1 MQAAAAAAV
10 CGGSPV
16 LPSSTVDP
24 ATNDAPLEFAARIKT
39 TVAPEGL
46 GEIDAYAPVTQGVPA
61 NAFVVRSGQ
70 LPNVSM
76 NPTGARFLESPC
88 KSRRPVGASFG
99 SFAAGLAESAAG
111 LPSLAG
117 LMGSPTPWGVPPFIG
132 LPGDPALM
140 GVVSSYGQ
148 CPQFSFLGPPPE
160 IGPGMLPASVINANA
175 PMKELLRFPNC
186 VLYPPKP
193 NMPPPATRE
202 RPPGCRTVF
211 VGGLPESATEELVR
225 EVFQHCG
232 TITTVRMSKK
242 NFCHIRFENEEQ
254 VDRAIALSGYRL
266 KIRDQEEAVSQQQA
280 VGRLHVDF
288 AQARDDQYEWE
299 CRQRALQ
306 RELRHRERLDRE
318 RLRPPSPP
326 PIVHYSD
333 HEAQQ
338 LTERLKGDESFQK
351 AVQTLTVWLDRGECS
366 KRNAGHFYSMLQTAN
381 GHIRRLLQ
389 EKKDHQ
395 EALDRARLLFAQ
407 RLQGILV
414 QPWYPGIRHPLTLGL
429 SLSLPPL
436 LSTLLNLLPVLN
448 PPPLVLPSCPPS
460 LFLTTFCCRSSLPP
474 LVGQI
479 EKVFAVASHQKVWDH
494 FTKAQR
500 KNIDAWRKQSE
511 EIKSAH
517 LADVLDKRQED
528 EMDLSDEDEPP
539 PSKMAKTSE
548 NGSDGD
554 GGGCG
559 SGAEDEAGT
568 SARLALQEECDSL
581 RCQLEAYRNEAQLL
595 KAEQEQRDQQLRLLQ
610 QALQGLQ
617 QQRARDFHEM
627 DRLRSSQSNS
637 APSPEREQCSA
648 SSGSR
653 NEVSSSTQV
662 AGIRIT
668 EKDAKLIGLVSM
680 FLHLHPDGASLD
692 YLWSYVHTREP
703 TLQPC
708 DVEVLLSKFPA
719 LFPLEVTGVGATLER
734 RWKFG
739 GFAPSL

>member
-1 MQAAAAAAV
+1 MMSAAAAV
-10 CGGSPV
+10 CGASPV
-16 LPSSTVDP
+16 LSSSTVDP

-39 TVAPEGL
+39 TVSPEAL
-46 GEIDAYAPVTQGVPA
+46 G
-61 NAFVVRSGQ
+61 
-70 LPNVSM
+70 
-76 NPTGARFLESPC
+76 
-88 KSRRPVGASFG
+88 RPVRATFG
-99 SFAAGLAESAAG
+99 SFAAGLAEGATG
-111 LPSLAG
+111 LPSLAS
-117 LMGSPTPWGVPPFIG
+117 LMGSPAP
-132 LPGDPALM
+132 
-140 GVVSSYGQ
+140 
-148 CPQFSFLGPPPE
+148 FLGPPPD
-160 IGPGMLPASVINANA
+160 IGPGILPASILSPNA
-175 PMKELLRFPNC
+175 PLKELLRFPNC

-211 VGGLPESATEELVR
+211 VGGLPESSTEELVR

-242 NFCHIRFENEEQ
+242 NFCHIRFETEEQ
-254 VDRAIALSGYRL
+254 VDRAIALSGYRM
-266 KIRDQEEAVSQQQA
+266 KIRDQEEASHT
-280 VGRLHVDF
+280 GRLHVDF

-306 RELRHRERLDRE
+306 REQRHRERLDRE

-326 PIVHYSD
+326 PVVHYSD

-338 LTERLKGDESFQK
+338 LTERLKGDETFQK
-351 AVQTLTVWLDRGECS
+351 AVQVLTVWLDRGECS
-366 KRNAGHFYSMLQTAN
+366 KRNAGQFYSMLQTAN

-395 EALDRARLLFAQ
+395 EALDKARVLFAQ

-414 QPWYPGIRHPLTLGL
+414 QL
-429 SLSLPPL
+429 
-436 LSTLLNLLPVLN
+436 
-448 PPPLVLPSCPPS
+448 
-460 LFLTTFCCRSSLPP
+460 
-474 LVGQI
+474 GQI
-479 EKVFAVASHQKVWDH
+479 EKVFATASHQKVWDH

-500 KNIDAWRKQSE
+500 KNIDTWRKQSE

-528 EMDLSDEDEPP
+528 EMDLSDEDEPSP
-539 PSKMAKTSE
+539 PKDCQDFREWLRLKHFNPRHA
-548 NGSDGD
+548 DGD
-554 GGGCG
+554 GS
-559 SGAEDEAGT
+559 SGVRNPTTEDESSST
-568 SARLALQEECDSL
+568 TRLALQEECDSL

-595 KAEQEQRDQQLRLLQ
+595 KAEQEQRDQQLHLLQ

-617 QQRARDFHEM
+617 QQHAKDLQDLEK
-627 DRLRSSQSNS
+627 LRSSKNGST
-637 APSPEREQCSA
+637 PSPEREPCSA
-648 SSGSR
+648 SGSR

-680 FLHLHPDGASLD
+680 FLHLHPEGASLD

-703 TLQPC
+703 ALQPC
-708 DVEVLLSKFPA
+708 DVEVLLSKFPT
-719 LFPLEVTGVGATLER
+719 LFLLEVTGVGATLER

>member
-46 GEIDAYAPVTQGVPA
+46 G
-61 NAFVVRSGQ
+61 
-70 LPNVSM
+70 
-76 NPTGARFLESPC
+76 
-88 KSRRPVGASFG
+88 RPVGASFG

-414 QPWYPGIRHPLTLGL
+414 QL
-429 SLSLPPL
+429 
-436 LSTLLNLLPVLN
+436 
-448 PPPLVLPSCPPS
+448 
-460 LFLTTFCCRSSLPP
+460 
-474 LVGQI
+474 GQI

-559 SGAEDEAGT
+559 SGTEDEAGT

>member
-1 MQAAAAAAV
+1 MMQAAAV

-16 LPSSTVDP
+16 LPTSTVDP

-46 GEIDAYAPVTQGVPA
+46 G
-61 NAFVVRSGQ
+61 
-70 LPNVSM
+70 
-76 NPTGARFLESPC
+76 
-88 KSRRPVGASFG
+88 RPVGASFG
-99 SFAAGLAESAAG
+99 SFATGLAEGATG
-111 LPSLAG
+111 LSSLAG
-117 LMGSPTPWGVPPFIG
+117 LMGSPTPWAVPPFIG

-140 GVVSSYGQ
+140 GVVSSYSQ
-148 CPQFSFLGPPPE
+148 CPQFGFLGPPPE
-160 IGPGMLPASVINANA
+160 IGPGILPTSILSPNV
-175 PMKELLRFPNC
+175 PMKELLRFPSC

-211 VGGLPESATEELVR
+211 VGGLPESVTEELVR

-232 TITTVRMSKK
+232 TLTAVRMGKK
-242 NFCHIRFENEEQ
+242 NFCHIRFETEEQ
-254 VDRAIALSGYRL
+254 VDRAIALSGYRM
-266 KIRDQEEAVSQQQA
+266 KIRDQEEASQT
-280 VGRLHVDF
+280 GRLHVDF

-299 CRQRALQ
+299 CRQRAMQ

-326 PIVHYSD
+326 PVVHYSD

-351 AVQTLTVWLDRGECS
+351 AVQVLTVWLDRGECS

-395 EALDRARLLFAQ
+395 EALDKARALFAQ

-414 QPWYPGIRHPLTLGL
+414 QL
-429 SLSLPPL
+429 
-436 LSTLLNLLPVLN
+436 
-448 PPPLVLPSCPPS
+448 
-460 LFLTTFCCRSSLPP
+460 
-474 LVGQI
+474 GQI

-500 KNIDAWRKQSE
+500 KNIESWRKQSE

-539 PSKMAKTSE
+539 PAKVSKISE
-548 NGSDGD
+548 SGSEGD
-554 GGGCG
+554 GGG
-559 SGAEDEAGT
+559 SGGVQSTEDEVAAA
-568 SARLALQEECDSL
+568 ARLALQEECDSL
-581 RCQLEAYRNEAQLL
+581 RCQLEAYRNETQLL
-595 KAEQEQRDQQLRLLQ
+595 KVEQEQRDQQLRLLQ

-617 QQRARDFHEM
+617 QQRARDIQEM
-627 DRLRSSQSNS
+627 EKLRSSKNS
-637 APSPEREQCSA
+637 SIPSPERELCSA
-648 SSGSR
+648 SGSR

-662 AGIRIT
+662 AGIKIT

-703 TLQPC
+703 ALQPC
-708 DVEVLLSKFPA
+708 DVEVLLSKFPT

>member
-1 MQAAAAAAV
+1 MMQAAAAAAV

-46 GEIDAYAPVTQGVPA
+46 G
-61 NAFVVRSGQ
+61 
-70 LPNVSM
+70 
-76 NPTGARFLESPC
+76 
-88 KSRRPVGASFG
+88 RPVGASFG

-414 QPWYPGIRHPLTLGL
+414 QL
-429 SLSLPPL
+429 
-436 LSTLLNLLPVLN
+436 
-448 PPPLVLPSCPPS
+448 
-460 LFLTTFCCRSSLPP
+460 
-474 LVGQI
+474 GQI

>member
-1 MQAAAAAAV
+1 MQAAAAAV

-46 GEIDAYAPVTQGVPA
+46 G
-61 NAFVVRSGQ
+61 
-70 LPNVSM
+70 
-76 NPTGARFLESPC
+76 
-88 KSRRPVGASFG
+88 RPVGASFG
-99 SFAAGLAESAAG
+99 SFAAGLAEGAAG

-117 LMGSPTPWGVPPFIG
+117 LMGSPAPWGVPPFIG

-148 CPQFSFLGPPPE
+148 CPQFSFLGPPPD
-160 IGPGMLPASVINANA
+160 IGPGMLPTSVINANA

-242 NFCHIRFENEEQ
+242 NFCHIRFETEEQ
-254 VDRAIALSGYRL
+254 VDRAIALSGYRM
-266 KIRDQEEAVSQQQA
+266 KIRGDQEEASQT
-280 VGRLHVDF
+280 GRLHVDF

-326 PIVHYSD
+326 PVVHYSD

-351 AVQTLTVWLDRGECS
+351 AVQVLTVWLDRGECS

-395 EALDRARLLFAQ
+395 EALDKARLLFAQ

-414 QPWYPGIRHPLTLGL
+414 QL
-429 SLSLPPL
+429 
-436 LSTLLNLLPVLN
+436 
-448 PPPLVLPSCPPS
+448 
-460 LFLTTFCCRSSLPP
+460 
-474 LVGQI
+474 GQI

-539 PSKMAKTSE
+539 PSKMPKTSE

-554 GGGCG
+554 GSGGGGCS
-559 SGAEDEAGT
+559 SGAEDEAAT

-617 QQRARDFHEM
+617 QQRARDFQEM

-703 TLQPC
+703 ALQPC

-739 GFAPSL
+739 GFAPSV

>member
-1 MQAAAAAAV
+1 MMQAAAV

-16 LPSSTVDP
+16 LPTSTVDP

-46 GEIDAYAPVTQGVPA
+46 DVA
-61 NAFVVRSGQ
+61 VVRSIEQ
-70 LPNVSM
+70 LSC
-76 NPTGARFLESPC
+76 GL
-88 KSRRPVGASFG
+88 KSEPHCGKWRPVGASFG

-140 GVVSSYGQ
+140 GVVSSYSQ
-148 CPQFSFLGPPPE
+148 CPQFGFLGPPPE
-160 IGPGMLPASVINANA
+160 IGPGILPTSILSANT
-175 PMKELLRFPNC
+175 PVKELLRFPNC

-211 VGGLPESATEELVR
+211 VGGLPESVTEELVR

-232 TITTVRMSKK
+232 TLTAVRMGKK
-242 NFCHIRFENEEQ
+242 NFCHIRFETEEQ
-254 VDRAIALSGYRL
+254 VDRAIALSGYRM
-266 KIRDQEEAVSQQQA
+266 KIRDQEEASQT
-280 VGRLHVDF
+280 GRLHVDF

-299 CRQRALQ
+299 CRQRAMQ

-326 PIVHYSD
+326 PVVHYSD

-351 AVQTLTVWLDRGECS
+351 AVQVLTVWLDRGECT

-395 EALDRARLLFAQ
+395 ESLDKARILFAQ

-414 QPWYPGIRHPLTLGL
+414 QL
-429 SLSLPPL
+429 
-436 LSTLLNLLPVLN
+436 
-448 PPPLVLPSCPPS
+448 
-460 LFLTTFCCRSSLPP
+460 
-474 LVGQI
+474 GQI
-479 EKVFAVASHQKVWDH
+479 EKVFSVASHQKVWDH

-500 KNIDAWRKQSE
+500 KNIESWRKQSE

-539 PSKMAKTSE
+539 PAKVSKISE
-548 NGSDGD
+548 SGSEGD
-554 GGGCG
+554 GGGL
-559 SGAEDEAGT
+559 STEDEVAAA
-568 SARLALQEECDSL
+568 ARLALQEECDSL
-581 RCQLEAYRNEAQLL
+581 RCQLEAYRNETQLL

-617 QQRARDFHEM
+617 QQRGRDIQELEK
-627 DRLRSSQSNS
+627 LRSSKNS
-637 APSPEREQCSA
+637 STPSPERELCSA
-648 SSGSR
+648 SGSR

-662 AGIRIT
+662 AGIKIT

-703 TLQPC
+703 ALQPC
-708 DVEVLLSKFPA
+708 DVEVLLSKFPT

-739 GFAPSL
+739 GFTPSL

>member
-46 GEIDAYAPVTQGVPA
+46 G
-61 NAFVVRSGQ
+61 
-70 LPNVSM
+70 
-76 NPTGARFLESPC
+76 
-88 KSRRPVGASFG
+88 RPVGASFG
-99 SFAAGLAESAAG
+99 SFAAGLAEGAAG

-117 LMGSPTPWGVPPFIG
+117 LMGSPAPWGVPPFIG

-148 CPQFSFLGPPPE
+148 CPQFSFLGPPPD
-160 IGPGMLPASVINANA
+160 IGPGMLPASVINTNA

-242 NFCHIRFENEEQ
+242 NFCHIRFETEEQ

-414 QPWYPGIRHPLTLGL
+414 QL
-429 SLSLPPL
+429 
-436 LSTLLNLLPVLN
+436 
-448 PPPLVLPSCPPS
+448 
-460 LFLTTFCCRSSLPP
+460 
-474 LVGQI
+474 GQI

-554 GGGCG
+554 VGGCG

>member
-1 MQAAAAAAV
+1 MQAAAAAV

-46 GEIDAYAPVTQGVPA
+46 G
-61 NAFVVRSGQ
+61 
-70 LPNVSM
+70 
-76 NPTGARFLESPC
+76 
-88 KSRRPVGASFG
+88 RPVGASFG
-99 SFAAGLAESAAG
+99 SFAAGLAEGAAG

-148 CPQFSFLGPPPE
+148 CPQFSFLGPPPD
-160 IGPGMLPASVINANA
+160 IGPGMLPTSVINANA

-242 NFCHIRFENEEQ
+242 NFCHIRFETEEQ
-254 VDRAIALSGYRL
+254 VDQAIALSGYRM
-266 KIRDQEEAVSQQQA
+266 KVRDQEEASQT
-280 VGRLHVDF
+280 GRLHVDF

-326 PIVHYSD
+326 PVVHYSD

-351 AVQTLTVWLDRGECS
+351 AVQVLTVWLDRGECS

-395 EALDRARLLFAQ
+395 EALDKARLLFAQ

-414 QPWYPGIRHPLTLGL
+414 QL
-429 SLSLPPL
+429 
-436 LSTLLNLLPVLN
+436 
-448 PPPLVLPSCPPS
+448 
-460 LFLTTFCCRSSLPP
+460 
-474 LVGQI
+474 GQI

-539 PSKMAKTSE
+539 PSKMPKTSE

-554 GGGCG
+554 GSGGGGCS
-559 SGAEDEAGT
+559 SGAEDEAAT

-617 QQRARDFHEM
+617 QQRARDFQEM

-637 APSPEREQCSA
+637 VPSPEREQCSA

-703 TLQPC
+703 ALQPC

-739 GFAPSL
+739 GFAPSV

>member
-1 MQAAAAAAV
+1 MSAAAAAV

-46 GEIDAYAPVTQGVPA
+46 G
-61 NAFVVRSGQ
+61 
-70 LPNVSM
+70 
-76 NPTGARFLESPC
+76 
-88 KSRRPVGASFG
+88 RPVGATFG
-99 SFAAGLAESAAG
+99 SFAAGLAEGATG
-111 LPSLAG
+111 LPSLAS
-117 LMGSPTPWGVPPFIG
+117 LMGSPAPWAGKNPVKRFI
-132 LPGDPALM
+132 
-140 GVVSSYGQ
+140 SSQ
-148 CPQFSFLGPPPE
+148 CPQFGFLGPPPE
-160 IGPGMLPASVINANA
+160 IGPGILPATVLSPNA
-175 PMKELLRFPNC
+175 PVKELLRFPSC

-193 NMPPPATRE
+193 TTRD

-211 VGGLPESATEELVR
+211 VGGLPESSTEELVR

-242 NFCHIRFENEEQ
+242 NFCHIRFETEEQ
-254 VDRAIALSGYRL
+254 VDRAIALSGYRM
-266 KIRDQEEAVSQQQA
+266 KIRDQEEASHT
-280 VGRLHVDF
+280 GRLHVDF

-306 RELRHRERLDRE
+306 REQRHRERLDRE

-326 PIVHYSD
+326 PVVHYSD

-351 AVQTLTVWLDRGECS
+351 AVQVLTVWLDRGECT
-366 KRNAGHFYSMLQTAN
+366 KRNAGQFYSMLQTAN

-389 EKKDHQ
+389 EKQDHQ
-395 EALDRARLLFAQ
+395 EALDKARVLFAQ

-414 QPWYPGIRHPLTLGL
+414 QL
-429 SLSLPPL
+429 
-436 LSTLLNLLPVLN
+436 
-448 PPPLVLPSCPPS
+448 
-460 LFLTTFCCRSSLPP
+460 
-474 LVGQI
+474 GQI
-479 EKVFAVASHQKVWDH
+479 EKVFSMASHQKVWDH

-500 KNIDAWRKQSE
+500 KNIDTWRKQSE

-539 PSKMAKTSE
+539 PAKAAKISE
-548 NGSDGD
+548 SGS
-554 GGGCG
+554 
-559 SGAEDEAGT
+559 EDE
-568 SARLALQEECDSL
+568 SAAATRLALQEECDSL

-595 KAEQEQRDQQLRLLQ
+595 KAEQEQRDQQLHLLQ

-617 QQRARDFHEM
+617 QQRARDFQELEK
-627 DRLRSSQSNS
+627 LRSSKNGST
-637 APSPEREQCSA
+637 PSPEREPCSA
-648 SSGSR
+648 SGSR

-668 EKDAKLIGLVSM
+668 EKDAKLIARQGKLPSRLQVDLDVLTWVQCQPPLLLGRGVGIGLGDSFRRSNLHASAFCTSAVSE
-680 FLHLHPDGASLD
+680 LEL
-692 YLWSYVHTREP
+692 
-703 TLQPC
+703 
-708 DVEVLLSKFPA
+708 VLLLHDVLSISLKKVDNHAIQCTFRTIVA
-719 LFPLEVTGVGATLER
+719 TVTELVKR
-734 RWKFG
+734 
-739 GFAPSL
+739 P

>member
-46 GEIDAYAPVTQGVPA
+46 G
-61 NAFVVRSGQ
+61 
-70 LPNVSM
+70 
-76 NPTGARFLESPC
+76 
-88 KSRRPVGASFG
+88 RPVGASFG

-414 QPWYPGIRHPLTLGL
+414 QL
-429 SLSLPPL
+429 
-436 LSTLLNLLPVLN
+436 
-448 PPPLVLPSCPPS
+448 
-460 LFLTTFCCRSSLPP
+460 
-474 LVGQI
+474 GQI